1 MPDSSYKVHK
11 LAGLLSSKKV
21 VYCLRIKFGKMI
33 LEESLTEVQDPRRLQ
48 GQRISKTQLFS
59 VIIISNLCGHFGGR
73 PISRFAKSHAKI
85 FKKELGL
92 KHPIPSHVTIS
103 TVINAVD
110 QTQLIGAFKLWTS
123 SFVPLAK
130 GDALS
135 GDGKALGST
144 LVGGRKGKN
153 QNYQAIVSLFCQKSG
168 LVYSLE
174 RYNSSKESEINVIRF
189 LIKELKNMGVT
200 LFLDALHTQKKQ

>member
-1 MPDSSYKVHK
+1 
-11 LAGLLSSKKV
+11 
-21 VYCLRIKFGKMI
+21 
-33 LEESLTEVQDPRRLQ
+33 
-48 GQRISKTQLFS
+48 
-59 VIIISNLCGHFGGR
+59 VIIISNLCGYFGGR
-73 PISRFAKSHAKI
+73 PISKFAKSYAKV
-85 FKKELGL
+85 FKKEFGL

-103 TVINAVD
+103 GIINAVD
-110 QTQLIGAFKLWTS
+110 QAQLIGVFKLWTS

-144 LVGGRKGKN
+144 LIGGRMGKN
-153 QNYQAIVSLFCQKSG
+153 QNYQAIVSLFCQKSR

-174 RYNSSKESEINVIRF
+174 RYNSSKESEINVVRF
-189 LIKELKNMGVT
+189 LIKELKDMKLT